1 MTNPHPSPQNQP
13 AQQPQPKPQKPSA
26 SISLPKTPEP
36 ANDNQPS
43 RYGKAIAAGRFVAS
57 RNLYGFTILTVANI
71 LVEHGSAFYQRYRE
85 SRERTEARQ
94 TQSRIA
100 KKYQQPDKEET
111 QRPTVPQR
119 IHLQNRE
126 HESAQNIQAKT
137 RTKTET
143 KERVCFD
150 KQDFRPL
157 TTQQRLPKDDFLK
170 MLAERGNTK
179 EQEARLIAIYEQI
192 ESPQNSHDAKAVY
205 RNTMNRIAQNEGRE
219 VMDRAQDVQTAL
231 LTDQRVFAQI
241 VFKGG
246 DYLATREAISSA
258 SPATADLSEQEREA
272 YSDRVVMPTLE
283 KIQALNA
290 TRDRNQGRDS
300 ETASEI
306 WAFLE
311 AQSTDGL
318 LQSNAR
324 NEALFLAEYNDLYH
338 HRFPGESLK
347 VSEEYSR
354 QLGEH
359 IRAHGREGLSF
370 DREEC
375 REDEYTV
382 DQKIAAQMLIAGHDE
397 EDIKRAISE
406 ASPAVA
412 EKDSASKSLYISE
425 EIESV
430 FHDPEIAA
438 WKETFDTWRDHK
450 NVPQSIKRF
459 DCLQKLLIEAPD
471 RPLLAEEIKAICPER
486 PSPNTERDMEPELD
500 W

>member
-13 AQQPQPKPQKPSA
+13 AQQPQPQPQKPSA

-71 LVEHGSAFYQRYRE
+71 LVEHGSAFYQRYHE

-126 HESAQNIQAKT
+126 HESAQNVQAKT

-157 TTQQRLPKDDFLK
+157 TTQQRLPADDFLK
-170 MLAERGNTK
+170 MLAERGNS
-179 EQEARLIAIYEQI
+179 EAQESRLKAIYEHVKSANAQTV
-192 ESPQNSHDAKAVY
+192 ETLY
-205 RNTMNRIAQNEGRE
+205 REAMKHIAQTQGRE
-219 VMDRAQDVQTAL
+219 AMDRAQDAEAAL
-231 LTDQRVFAQI
+231 QTDQKVFSELMVQQDNI
-241 VFKGG
+241 ETVR
-246 DYLATREAISSA
+246 DAISSA
-258 SPATADLSEQEREA
+258 SPSTADLSKEEKNA
-272 YSDRVVMPTLE
+272 YLAQVENPYWEKLNTL
-283 KIQALNA
+283 QALKQMDHSRGGA
-290 TRDRNQGRDS
+290 SVAEMVLDHKSS
-300 ETASEI
+300 ESSRELQHADVDLFFSEYI
-306 WAFLE
+306 DLINSRSPDKE
-311 AQSTDGL
+311 LDTKS
-318 LQSNAR
+318 
-324 NEALFLAEYNDLYH
+324 EYY
-338 HRFPGESLK
+338 
-347 VSEEYSR
+347 R

-359 IRAHGREGLSF
+359 IRAHGRDGLSF
-370 DREEC
+370 DPNNCQEN
-375 REDEYTV
+375 EYTV
-382 DQKIAAQMLIAGHDE
+382 DQKIASQMFIAGHDE